1 LLAGEHEI
9 WSGTLTTNT
18 LAALLDSPLRREI
31 ARRIV
36 HGDSVVWV
44 LVESGDAAADTA
56 ALRTLTERLKYLQSA
71 VQLPEQDPDDPAS
84 RLGPGPMLVLRFSV
98 VRLSRSDPREA
109 FTLAMLERQRAGA
122 PTAYPVFGRGRVLV
136 PLPHKDLTPEN
147 IEEVCAFLTGE
158 CSCQVKEAQIGW
170 DLLVQCNWDE
180 ELERVDEER
189 QAAPPVVQSASKP
202 ETVTI
207 RGQAPPGGLSWGTML
222 TMAGVP
228 LILAGIFKV
237 IWGKKQP

>member
-1 LLAGEHEI
+1 
-9 WSGTLTTNT
+9 
-18 LAALLDSPLRREI
+18 
-31 ARRIV
+31 
-36 HGDSVVWV
+36 
-44 LVESGDAAADTA
+44 
-56 ALRTLTERLKYLQSA
+56 
-71 VQLPEQDPDDPAS
+71 
-84 RLGPGPMLVLRFSV
+84 MLVLRFSV

-136 PLPHKDLTPEN
+136 PLPQKDLTPEN

-189 QAAPPVVQSASKP
+189 HAAPPVVQSASKP
-202 ETVTI
+202 EMVAIQGRSADTP
-207 RGQAPPGGLSWGTML
+207 APGGLSWTTML
-222 TMAGVP
+222 AMAGVP
-228 LILAGIFKV
+228 LLLAGIFKA